1 MFANFAASISLRT
14 KFIIFIGAII
24 SGFYLFML
32 YRTANFDNAMILRQ
46 AEQQARMLHK
56 QILLT
61 RQWASDHHGLFIL
74 KRKGI
79 EANPYL
85 DLPTVT
91 DASGQTYYL
100 RNPAMI
106 TRELSSYATR
116 DGLGYFRVTS
126 LHPVNPNNRPD
137 TFEQQALLAFN
148 EGVEEVISQDEGE
161 MGRVVRFMAPLKVTA
176 SCLGCHESHGYH
188 EGDIRGGLSISIPI
202 NWASE
207 LIERNIHSLV
217 IIGISS
223 VLVVTVALFL
233 MFESLIVHRIRGLS
247 LAMDSFP
254 EAPPERYILPSVFKD
269 ELDSVSDNFILFC
282 ERLKT
287 SQDEL
292 LRAKAQAHQNEKM
305 ASLGILSAG
314 IAHEVNNPLGGM
326 LNCLKSMQE
335 NPGDVELNERYLPLL
350 DKGLRQIETIMR
362 QLLNFGRTE
371 PLNVRQV
378 DLNQLFEECNVLLSY
393 KLRNIKLNTEISVH
407 SKYMLD
413 AESFKQI
420 IINIGLNAIQAMP
433 DGGELFIGCRE
444 EGQDLVMRFRDTGAG
459 IAKEHLSHIF
469 DPFFTT
475 KGVGEGTGL
484 GLAVTYSQ
492 VQRMGGKIDVDS
504 ESGKGTLFTITIPI
518 NELLDTEM
526 NEHGVRREYIHQKGF
541 EHG

>member
-1 MFANFAASISLRT
+1 
-14 KFIIFIGAII
+14 
-24 SGFYLFML
+24 
-32 YRTANFDNAMILRQ
+32 
-46 AEQQARMLHK
+46 MLHK

-74 KRKGI
+74 KRKGV
-79 EANPYL
+79 EVNPYL

-91 DASGQTYYL
+91 DASGQIYYL

-106 TRELSSYATR
+106 TRELSSYAKR

-126 LHPVNPNNRPD
+126 LQPVNPNNRPD
-137 TFEQQALLAFN
+137 AFEQEAMLAFN
-148 EGVEEVISQDEGE
+148 EGVEEVISQEEGD
-161 MGRVVRFMAPLKVTA
+161 MGRLVRFMAPLKVTA
-176 SCLGCHESHGYH
+176 SCLGCHESHGYY

-202 NWASE
+202 NWASD

-217 IIGISS
+217 IIGVASI
-223 VLVVTVALFL
+223 LVVTVALFL

-254 EAPPERYILPSVFKD
+254 DDPPERYILPSVFED
-269 ELDSVSDNFILFC
+269 ELDVVSDNFVLFC
-282 ERLKT
+282 ERLKK
-287 SQDEL
+287 SQEEL
-292 LRAKAQAHQNEKM
+292 LQAKAQAHQNEKM

-326 LNCLKSMQE
+326 LNCVKSMRE
-335 NPGDVELNERYLPLL
+335 NPGDIELNERYLPLL

-371 PLNVRQV
+371 PLNVMLI
-378 DLNQLFEECNVLLSY
+378 DLNQLFEECIVLLSY
-393 KLRNIKLNTEISVH
+393 KLGNITLKNEISVQ

-433 DGGELFIGCRE
+433 DGGELFISCRH
-444 EGQDLVMRFRDTGAG
+444 EGQDLVMRFQDTGNG
-459 IAKEHLSHIF
+459 ITQEDLVYIF

-475 KGVGEGTGL
+475 KDVGEGTGL

-492 VQRMGGKIDVDS
+492 VQRMGGKIEVDS
-504 ESGKGTLFTITIPI
+504 APGKGSLFTITIPI
-518 NELLDTEM
+518 NELSVSEVDEQ
-526 NEHGVRREYIHQKGF
+526 GVTRESMSQERIENG
-541 EHG
+541 